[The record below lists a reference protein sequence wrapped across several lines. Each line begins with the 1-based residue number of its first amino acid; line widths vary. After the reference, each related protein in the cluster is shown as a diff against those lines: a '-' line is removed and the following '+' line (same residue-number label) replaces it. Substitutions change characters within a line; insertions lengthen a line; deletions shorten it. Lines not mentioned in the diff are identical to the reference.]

1 MKSMLEALFYGDIR
15 PEEQVVPKNPE
26 YRSISR
32 RLSEAMELWK
42 EKLSSED
49 FNQLEAMLDL
59 RNQSESIYAT
69 NTFINGFQLGAL
81 IMMEVYT
88 AKEDL
93 LQDIKQ

>member
-1 MKSMLEALFYGDIR
+1 
-15 PEEQVVPKNPE
+15 
-26 YRSISR
+26 
-32 RLSEAMELWK
+32 MELWK

-59 RNQSESIYAT
+59 RSQSESIYAT

>member
-15 PEEQVVPKNPE
+15 PEEQVVPKNPD

-49 FNQLEAMLDL
+49 FNQLEEMLDL
-59 RNQSESIYAT
+59 RSQSESIYAS

-81 IMMEVYT
+81 IMMEIYT

-93 LQDIKQ
+93 LQDIK

>member
-15 PEEQVVPKNPE
+15 PEEQVIPRNPE
-26 YRSISR
+26 YRSINR
-32 RLSEAMELWK
+32 RLSEGMELWK

-59 RNQSESIYAT
+59 RSQSESIYAT

-81 IMMEVYT
+81 VMMEVYT

-93 LQDIKQ
+93 LQDIK

>member
-15 PEEQVVPKNPE
+15 PEEQVVPRNPE
-26 YRSISR
+26 YRNISR

-42 EKLSSED
+42 EKLSSKE

-59 RNQSESIYAT
+59 RSQSESIYAT

-81 IMMEVYT
+81 IIME
-88 AKEDL
+88 L
-93 LQDIKQ
+93 FL

>member
-15 PEEQVVPKNPE
+15 PEEQVVPRNPE

-59 RNQSESIYAT
+59 RSKSESIYAT
-69 NTFINGFQLGAL
+69 NTFINGFQLGTL
-81 IMMEVYT
+81 IMMEIYT
-88 AKEDL
+88 AKEDI
-93 LQDIKQ
+93 LQDIK

>member
-1 MKSMLEALFYGDIR
+1 MKSMLEALFYGEIR
-15 PEEQVVPKNPE
+15 PEEQVVPRNPE

-32 RLSEAMELWK
+32 RLSEAMEFWK

-49 FNQLEAMLDL
+49 FNQLEVMLDL
-59 RNQSESIYAT
+59 RSQSESIYAR

-93 LQDIKQ
+93 LQDIK

>member
-1 MKSMLEALFYGDIR
+1 MLEALFHGDIR
-15 PEEQVVPKNPE
+15 PEEQVVPRNPD

-32 RLSEAMELWK
+32 RVSEAMELWK

-59 RNQSESIYAT
+59 RSQSESIYAT

-81 IMMEVYT
+81 IMMEIYT
-88 AKEDL
+88 AKENLFPDL
-93 LQDIKQ
+93 K

>member
-1 MKSMLEALFYGDIR
+1 MKSMLEALFHGDIR
-15 PEEQVVPKNPE
+15 PEEQVVPRNPD

-32 RLSEAMELWK
+32 RVSEAMELWK

-59 RNQSESIYAT
+59 RSQSESIYAT

-81 IMMEVYT
+81 IMMEIYT
-88 AKEDL
+88 AKENLFPDL
-93 LQDIKQ
+93 K